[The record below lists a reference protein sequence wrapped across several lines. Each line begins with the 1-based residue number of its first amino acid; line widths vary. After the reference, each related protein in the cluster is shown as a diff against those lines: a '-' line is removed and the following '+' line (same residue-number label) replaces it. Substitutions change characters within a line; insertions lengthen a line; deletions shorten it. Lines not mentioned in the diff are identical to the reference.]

1 MNSLICL
8 VSKFKFYTSSG
19 HIYAEPGIKRI
30 FDEFQK
36 KEGCFFPY
44 LAHPQCSPPLRIMR
58 TLWSLYQMRT
68 TQGIGLEAGG
78 LGLEAGGEGLEAD
91 GLG

>member
-1 MNSLICL
+1 MLSL
-8 VSKFKFYTSSG
+8 VSSEFLTNSKKRKDAFYL
-19 HIYAEPGIKRI
+19 
-30 FDEFQK
+30 
-36 KEGCFFPY
+36 

-78 LGLEAGGEGLEAD
+78 LMLEAVGEGLEAD
-91 GLG
+91 SYGLEAG